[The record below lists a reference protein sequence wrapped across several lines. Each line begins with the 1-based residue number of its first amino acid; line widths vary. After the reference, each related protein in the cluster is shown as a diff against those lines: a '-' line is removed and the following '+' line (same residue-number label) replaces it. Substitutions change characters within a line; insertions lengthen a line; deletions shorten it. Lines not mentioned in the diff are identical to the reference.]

1 MLFKRW
7 TGARVLK
14 RWMQV
19 RVIVLPKRDLNYK
32 LKQVSNEVWEK
43 KFWIFLGLSVRE
55 NPDKTRLTSSSFSD
69 PLWFASL
76 CWWPLFSLFSGAL
89 CISFSRCSSLDIRD
103 NSGFW
108 WTHDDHFTPRIIEN
122 YQNQSIIIINRSSI
136 ISIGN
141 LMISSTIWNK

>member
-14 RWMQV
+14 RWMQESLFYQN
-19 RVIVLPKRDLNYK
+19 VIWITNWSKYQTK
-32 LKQVSNEVWEK
+32 FGKK

-55 NPDKTRLTSSSFSD
+55 NPGKTRLTSSSFSD
-69 PLWFASL
+69 PLWSASL
-76 CWWPLFSLFSGAL
+76 CECPLFSLFSWAL
-89 CISFSRCSSLDIRD
+89 CTSFSRCSSLDICD
-103 NSGFW
+103 NLGFW

-122 YQNQSIIIINRSSI
+122 YQNQSIIIMNRSSI

-141 LMISSTIWNK
+141 HMISSTIWNK